1 MCVRCGG
8 SQCPVFNMKKRKKSA
23 SEPKR
28 VTSKSAFLKAVRKAQ
43 QRATEAKRTARV
55 AKLQWKA
62 AKTAYKEARDAAHAA
77 KKAVRAAQ
85 KALPGALRESRKAAD
100 KAARRK

>member
-1 MCVRCGG
+1 VSGLHY
-8 SQCPVFNMKKRKKSA
+8 MKKRRKSA
-23 SEPKR
+23 AEPKK
-28 VTSKSAFLKAVRKAQ
+28 VTSKSTFLSAVRKAQ
-43 QRATEAKRTARV
+43 QRAAEAKRAARV
-55 AKLQWKA
+55 AKVQWKA

-100 KAARRK
+100 KASRRK